1 MMVFLL
7 DAMVD
12 SFALQHR
19 RGLETDPKIGPAD
32 GETYALAR
40 WLMNTVALLVSARM
54 ALACICV
61 LGGSTP
67 FARRV
72 MMDLGSVR
80 S

>member
-1 MMVFLL
+1 M
-7 DAMVD
+7 
-12 SFALQHR
+12 
-19 RGLETDPKIGPAD
+19 
-32 GETYALAR
+32 AR
-40 WLMNTVALLVSARM
+40 WLMNTVALFVKARM

-80 S
+80 SCVAV